1 MAKKTTAARVRDDDK
16 QPRARV
22 RRTSDERRAE
32 LIALG
37 VRVFSERAYDEC
49 SIDDV
54 AAEAGISKGLLYHYF
69 PTKRDFYVACV
80 REVSKQLL
88 ERLNPDRALAP
99 LAQLDLGLRGYLGF
113 VLEHGARYAGLIRS
127 GIGADPEVGRIVES
141 TRETLVQRTI
151 DAAQIPEISKLAR
164 LALRGWVGFV
174 EATSLEWADKREVPG
189 EQLLALWKNLLVGA
203 IPQVVLAS
211 ADAK

>member
-1 MAKKTTAARVRDDDK
+1 MAKKPLARVRDDEER
-16 QPRARV
+16 PRPRV

-88 ERLNPDRALAP
+88 ERLQPDATLSP
-99 LAQLDLGLRGYLGF
+99 LVQLDLGLKAYLGF
-113 VLEHGARYAGLIRS
+113 VVEHGARYAGLIRS
-127 GIGADPEVGRIVES
+127 GIGADPEVARIVEQ
-141 TRETLVQRTI
+141 TRETLVKRTI
-151 DAAQIPEISKLAR
+151 DAAQISGLSSLAR

-174 EATSLEWADKREVPG
+174 EATSLEWAEKREVEG
-189 EQLLALWKNLLVGA
+189 DLLLSLWKTMLVGA
-203 IPQVVLAS
+203 IPQAVAAAS
-211 ADAK
+211 DTAK